1 MYING
6 KLILYNGVN
15 RHEFDSEMG
24 RAINKEVMEK
34 DIKIMK
40 QFNVNA
46 LRTSH
51 YPNDELF
58 LDLCDELGILVWEEN
73 HARGLS
79 EEQMRNPNFERQ
91 CETCIREMIAA
102 HYNHPSS
109 YIWGILNECASDTE
123 YGRECY

>member
-6 KLILYNGVN
+6 KRILFNGVN

-51 YPNDELF
+51 YPNNPYMY
-58 LDLCDELGILVWEEN
+58 DLCDKY
-73 HARGLS
+73 GLYVID
-79 EEQMRNPNFERQ
+79 EVNL
-91 CETCIREMIAA
+91 ET
-102 HYNHPSS
+102 HGT
-109 YIWGILNECASDTE
+109 WK
-123 YGRECY
+123 YGQKRRRCTSRK